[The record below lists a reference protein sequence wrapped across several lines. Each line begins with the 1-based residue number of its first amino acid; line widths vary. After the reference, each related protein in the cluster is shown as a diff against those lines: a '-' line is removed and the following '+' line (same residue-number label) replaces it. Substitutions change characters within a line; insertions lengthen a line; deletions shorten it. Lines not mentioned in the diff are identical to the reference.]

1 MRNDINNKL
10 ISYAKTNDAIES
22 IFCIKNENYDS
33 FYKVYTIVND
43 IIIGKLE
50 DELVG
55 LFDDVIRYYNSSI
68 KWNFISGSLICILW
82 FLRCECKIYQIIVC
96 ILSFILFFY
105 SMRVTYKAYSFLIY
119 FIKKQKK

>member
-1 MRNDINNKL
+1 MILD
-10 ISYAKTNDAIES
+10 
-22 IFCIKNENYDS
+22 
-33 FYKVYTIVND
+33 IVNVNFIYSNLD
-43 IIIGKLE
+43 KLFNINFMMLAFIITAITILQTLQGGRVEEFKAT
-50 DELVG
+50 G

-82 FLRCECKIYQIIVC
+82 FLRCEFKIYQIVVC
-96 ILSFILFFY
+96 IVSFILFFY